1 MSIEIILMFSVLL
14 VTVVF
19 FIFEV
24 FPVDKIAF
32 IIIVS
37 LILLGLVT
45 PEEGISGFSNNAT
58 IAVLALMILAI
69 AMEENGVIQWMV
81 SGLGKIKS
89 WPLTIMAPIFM
100 FVTAGISAFISTTA
114 VVIVFIKIVNQLSEK
129 YNIPQSKLLLPISFA
144 GILGGSCTLMGTST
158 NLLVN
163 SVALNLGAEK
173 LGFFEFSMLGLIF
186 LSISIVYLTL
196 ALRWLPWG
204 TAKSINQDYNI
215 ENYITKVRINAESEL
230 IGKKI
235 NESFLFDNSEVSLL
249 KLIRDNQVH
258 NSPGKYITLKENDL
272 LLLMCNLEILA
283 RLNKSES
290 LSIVDGKADDSS
302 FNEEIDI
309 NSFQDKKEAP
319 DDFDTRV
326 FVELLMLPGASIL
339 GKTLGN
345 IRNFMMQDVIPIAIK
360 KRKTLVNSHER
371 MVRSN
376 KNKLKLKAGDRLL
389 VEISKEKMYALEA
402 MENVIILQEFNE
414 IKGKSK
420 AKRYFSLGVLLLVI
434 ALAATGVLSIM
445 VSALTGVSLLLV
457 TKNLDLNIVYKKVNW
472 QIFFLLAGM
481 IPLGIAMQNTGA
493 DMWISEKM
501 LGFLSGEPHYI
512 IIGTLFLVTML
523 ISGVVSNNA
532 TAIIMTPIA
541 IAVAQGLNLDF
552 KPFILAVMFA
562 ANFSFFTPVGY
573 QTNTLVYGI
582 GDYRFKHFLIIGG
595 FLSLTLWL
603 VGTFLLTKML

>member
-186 LSISIVYLTL
+186 LSISIVYLTH

-249 KLIRDNQVH
+249 KLIRNNQVH

-481 IPLGIAMQNTGA
+481 IPLGIAMHNTGA